1 MSGEPGAQ
9 ETTPDG
15 APEPDRPEIFIS
27 YSRGDGEFVRRL
39 VHGLESRGKGAW
51 VDWEDIRKGVDWRS
65 RIEAGIETARD
76 VVAVLSPDF
85 AASAVCRDEIEYAL
99 GQQKRV
105 FPILRREVDA
115 SQLREELTA
124 PNWIFFRDRDDF
136 AVALDQ
142 LLEAIDVDVDWLDQ
156 HARLIVRALEWERE
170 GENSSFLLRGRD
182 LDRAE
187 EWIGQQELHAQSPTL
202 LQSRYIT
209 ASRESR

>member
-15 APEPDRPEIFIS
+15 APEPDRPEIFVS

-39 VHGLESRGKGAW
+39 VDGLESRGKGAW

-99 GQQKRV
+99 GQHKRV

-115 SQLREELTA
+115 SQLRDELTA

-136 AVALDQ
+136 GGC
-142 LLEAIDVDVDWLDQ
+142 
-156 HARLIVRALEWERE
+156 ARSTA
-170 GENSSFLLRGRD
+170 RG
-182 LDRAE
+182 DRRRRRLARP
-187 EWIGQQELHAQSPTL
+187 ACAPDR
-202 LQSRYIT
+202 SRT
-209 ASRESR
+209 RVGAGR